1 MVYIQKSISQYG
13 IPGTVQNFS
22 LFQGENISEIYI
34 CRYKK
39 KLNTSIAQKD
49 DIQSVYTDTEAAFT
63 N

>member
-1 MVYIQKSISQYG
+1 MG
-13 IPGTVQNFS
+13 S
-22 LFQGENISEIYI
+22 LEQ
-34 CRYKK
+34 CRIFLYFKGKIFVKFVFADIRK